1 MSGIIIPSNPQD
13 QKKIR
18 ECMEEI
24 SNSYTRTE
32 GERSF
37 VKEAIENLAEEVDI
51 PKKILRKMSR
61 IYHKQNM
68 SAVAGEIEDTKALM
82 ETFTTKLD
90 NNEDGYT

>member
-68 SAVAGEIEDTKALM
+68 SEVAGEIEDIEALM
-82 ETFTTKLD
+82 ETFTPKFD
-90 NNEDGYT
+90 NNEDG